1 MNVAGRHRQNLRTP
15 ERVQELSVY
24 RLCRKRLRTRLFRH
38 DEGNLH
44 ICPCKAT
51 ETAAMLE
58 AAFSFTIFA
67 MLTKLAMFCF
77 SGCSSAETNQ
87 SVFRP
92 DLDAFGCSNVERGDG
107 TEASTK
113 NSVQLFVLLC
123 YQS

>member
-1 MNVAGRHRQNLRTP
+1 M
-15 ERVQELSVY
+15 
-24 RLCRKRLRTRLFRH
+24 CRKRLRTRLFRH

-92 DLDAFGCSNVERGDG
+92 DLDAFGCSNVERGG
-107 TEASTK
+107 TELK
-113 NSVQLFVLLC
+113 RQLKILCSCLC
-123 YQS
+123 YSATSHR

>member
-15 ERVQELSVY
+15 ERVHGRTCLKRCQCTGITDFMHRQSNM
-24 RLCRKRLRTRLFRH
+24 CRKRLRTRLFRH
-38 DEGNLH
+38 DEGILH

-77 SGCSSAETNQ
+77 SGSSSAETNQ

-92 DLDAFGCSNVERGDG
+92 NLGSFW
-107 TEASTK
+107 
-113 NSVQLFVLLC
+113 LF
-123 YQS
+123 